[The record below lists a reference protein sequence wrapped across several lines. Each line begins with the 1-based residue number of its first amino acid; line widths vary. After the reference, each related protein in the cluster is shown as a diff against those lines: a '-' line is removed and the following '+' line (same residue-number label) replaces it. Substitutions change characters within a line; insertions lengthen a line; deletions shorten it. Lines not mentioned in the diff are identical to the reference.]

1 MLLSVT
7 ASCIPVQKKKQRLPS
22 AYNER
27 KLSSTTIEIVKK
39 ITQNIKLNKT
49 VQSDSNS
56 QRPRKKMGML
66 SLRENVTQWLLSQKF
81 MYFFAA
87 FRSCDTFK
95 VNIKNYKDFCVSTE
109 YVL

>member
-66 SLRENVTQWLLSQKF
+66 SLRENVTQWLLSQKC
-81 MYFFAA
+81 MCFAA
-87 FRSCDTFK
+87 FRACVTFK
-95 VNIKNYKDFCVSTE
+95 VNIKNYKDF
-109 YVL
+109 